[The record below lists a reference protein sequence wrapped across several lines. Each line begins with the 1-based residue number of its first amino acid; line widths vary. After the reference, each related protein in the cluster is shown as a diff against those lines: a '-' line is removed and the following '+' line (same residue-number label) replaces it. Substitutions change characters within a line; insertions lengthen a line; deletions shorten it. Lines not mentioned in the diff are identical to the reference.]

1 MIYEKAAMFFREDTT
16 TIANDWW
23 QFLSFWFLRDDV
35 LHIDAVCNE
44 PHGHGVVVN
53 YSHVNKDNET
63 DIATTKD
70 NDKSMDEI

>member
-1 MIYEKAAMFFREDTT
+1 
-16 TIANDWW
+16 
-23 QFLSFWFLRDDV
+23 

-70 NDKSMDEI
+70 NDKSMDENIIPSLR